1 MVSKK
6 VTLTYFNHKGL
17 NILQENGDLIKGL
30 AIGVTIGVLLVIAV
44 VIIYKRFVHVYASAF
59 S

>member
-1 MVSKK
+1 M
-6 VTLTYFNHKGL
+6 VTLIYFNPKGL

-30 AIGVTIGVLLVIAV
+30 AIGVTIGFLLVIAV
-44 VIIYKRFVHVYASAF
+44 AIIYKRFVHVYASAF

>member
-1 MVSKK
+1 M
-6 VTLTYFNHKGL
+6 TYFNHKGL

-44 VIIYKRFVHVYASAF
+44 VITYKRFVHVYASVF

>member
-6 VTLTYFNHKGL
+6 GYPDILYKGL

-44 VIIYKRFVHVYASAF
+44 VIIYKRFVHVYASAL